1 MTQEKMQR
9 TVTAAVIAATITVFC
24 LLAVIVYQVVT
35 MIVLDNR
42 KEKLTKAIAAYEQ
55 ETEQKELD
63 LEYYLSQEYLE
74 NAARRY
80 GGTKVQEGKND

>member
-42 KEKLTKAIAAYEQ
+42 KEKLTKAIEAYEQ
-55 ETEQKELD
+55 KTEQTERD
-63 LEYYLSQEYLE
+63 LEYYLTQEYLE
-74 NAARRY
+74 NAAWRY
-80 GGTKVQEGKND
+80 GGTKVQEEKND